1 MHDLAMMRRRL
12 QASARLQA
20 MAQSVVDQ
28 RRGDPEALL
37 RTAEYVGAFAWECH
51 GGAFVLPTVE
61 SALRGLR
68 LAPCPPGA
76 GQAQAIRGRTLHVL
90 TEAYPVGGHTR
101 LVRRWIELME
111 EQGHAVVLVRQRQP
125 LDPGWLVPEGRDV
138 PVVDLLAKGILSRQA
153 RAEHLAGLMGEAGV
167 VVLHIH
173 PDDAV
178 TVAAAHQVPG
188 VDLRFLNHADHVA
201 WLGAALPAVFL
212 NLRQAGVRLCAA
224 RRGIPPSCCDVVP
237 IPIPD
242 PPKIDRAAARARLG
256 VDEREVLLLTVATG
270 YKYLPIEGRSLEGSL
285 TRALERPEVRVMA
298 VGPGPEHPLFGRL
311 AARFPGRVQAL
322 GVLPDP
328 SVHRA
333 AADVYLDSYP
343 FCSPTSMLESAAL
356 GTPVVSLQPDR
367 DELEVLYSECPGLPR
382 EVYAAEDEE
391 AYQRILGA
399 LLSDPVLRDRR
410 KVEQRDGM
418 AIHFGTVWREA
429 LAAHLAR
436 TFERRPWDGSSLRPR
451 EEHLDA
457 LLAGLG
463 QDPRYHPK
471 LKRWRNL
478 GIRGPLA
485 VLLERV
491 RTWDR

>member
-1 MHDLAMMRRRL
+1 MPDLAMMRRRL

-20 MAQSVVDQ
+20 MAQSVLDQ
-28 RRGDPEALL
+28 RRDDPEALL

-61 SALRGLR
+61 EALRELR
-68 LAPCPPGA
+68 LAPCTPGA
-76 GQAQAIRGRTLHVL
+76 SQAGAIKGRTLHVL

-101 LVRRWIELME
+101 LVRRWIELMGDD
-111 EQGHAVVLVRQRQP
+111 GHAVVLVRQRQP
-125 LDPGWLVPEGRDV
+125 LDPAWLVPEGRHV
-138 PVVDLLAKGILSRQA
+138 PIVDLLAEGILPHQA
-153 RAEHLAGLMGEAGV
+153 RAERLAGLMGEARRV
-167 VVLHIH
+167 ILHIH

-178 TVAAAHQVPG
+178 AVAAAHQVAG
-188 VDLRFLNHADHVA
+188 TDLRFLNHADHVA

-212 NLRQAGVRLCAA
+212 NLRQAGIRLGAA
-224 RRGIPPSCCDVVP
+224 RRGIPPSSCDVVP

-242 PPKIDRAAARARLG
+242 PPQIDRGEARARLG
-256 VDEREVLLLTVATG
+256 VGGREVLLLTVATG
-270 YKYLPIEGRSLEGSL
+270 YKYLPIEGRSLEASL
-285 TRALERPEVRVMA
+285 SKALERSEVRVMA

-328 SVHRA
+328 SIHRA
-333 AADVYLDSYP
+333 AADIYLDSYP

-367 DELEVLYSECPGLPR
+367 EALEVLYSECPGLPR
-382 EVYAAEDEE
+382 EAYAAQDEE
-391 AYQRILGA
+391 AYQRMLGD
-399 LLSDPVLRDRR
+399 LLSDPGLRERR
-410 KVEQRDGM
+410 SQEQRDGM
-418 AIHFGTVWREA
+418 AIHLGTAWREA

-436 TFERRPWDGSSLRPR
+436 TFGRPRWDGANLRPQ

-463 QDPRYHPK
+463 HDPRFHPK
-471 LKRWRNL
+471 LKRWMSL

-485 VLLERV
+485 VLAERY
-491 RTWDR
+491 RTWFR